1 MIKNCRI
8 FDYLLITLSIISIIY
23 FIILVINSRFITAY
37 FIYPIFSI
45 ITGFYSFYELRN
57 KVSIL
62 SNLPKGINYSIKA
75 ILILGISIFVVIE
88 SLIIYESNNKYNH
101 ECDYVIVLGARL
113 NGSSPSPLL
122 RYRLEAALQYHQKFP
137 NTKIIVSGGQG
148 DGEDISEAKAMK
160 DYLVEKGI
168 DESLII
174 TEDKSTNT
182 NENIIYSKEI
192 IEEKTNKDYDVVIIT
207 NGFHCFRSKLLANKH
222 NLTAH
227 TYAAKERDD
236 TAPHYYLREFFG
248 CLKDILLS

>member
-45 ITGFYSFYELRN
+45 ITGFYSFYELKN

-122 RYRLEAALQYHQKFP
+122 HYRLEAA
-137 NTKIIVSGGQG
+137 KIIVSSGQI
-148 DGEDISEAKAMK
+148 DGEDFS
-160 DYLVEKGI
+160 
-168 DESLII
+168 
-174 TEDKSTNT
+174 
-182 NENIIYSKEI
+182 
-192 IEEKTNKDYDVVIIT
+192 
-207 NGFHCFRSKLLANKH
+207 
-222 NLTAH
+222 
-227 TYAAKERDD
+227 
-236 TAPHYYLREFFG
+236 
-248 CLKDILLS
+248 